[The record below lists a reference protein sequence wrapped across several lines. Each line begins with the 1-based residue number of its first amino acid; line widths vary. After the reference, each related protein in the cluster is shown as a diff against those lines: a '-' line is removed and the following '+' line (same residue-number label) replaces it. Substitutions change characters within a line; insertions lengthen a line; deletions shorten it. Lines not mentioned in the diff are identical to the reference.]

1 LFGVVVVT
9 GVRHR
14 SRVTALFVFSTFPRK
29 DFPNRMSFSR
39 NHLMEWIKRRLTVRV
54 VSVRVCVSP
63 IGPEV
68 FNSFVI
74 HKRKREK
81 KKISFRDHEPN
92 DRDHIIVH
100 LDSTHLFFL
109 FFSSFLF
116 FF

>member
-1 LFGVVVVT
+1 MIIFVFYFLKKDCRLLGEGYERLFGVVVVT

-14 SRVTALFVFSTFPRK
+14 SRVTALFVFSIFPRK

-74 HKRKREK
+74 HKRKRK
-81 KKISFRDHEPN
+81 KNKLPGSRAE
-92 DRDHIIVH
+92 
-100 LDSTHLFFL
+100 
-109 FFSSFLF
+109 
-116 FF
+116 